1 VLPPPCP
8 IDVQPMDFGQAE
20 RLMNRAE
27 LDAHAFLAARDAGVV
42 ALSGS

>member
-1 VLPPPCP
+1 
-8 IDVQPMDFGQAE
+8 MDFGQAE

-27 LDAHAFLAARDAGVV
+27 LHAHVFLAARDGGVV